1 MLVGLMQHLLRL
13 LADPTRVRILVA
25 VEKEELSVGELADV
39 LGMGQTRISNHLRLL
54 RDGRALRARRE
65 GAWTFYRTSLGAGEA
80 ARASLW
86 EAVKEGLRKDAA
98 IKADAARRRAVLER
112 RRRRSKE
119 HFADDGAPV
128 SLETGSLREEIL
140 AALAPQSWMVVDAG
154 CGDGFLTEILS
165 ERFAKVRAF
174 DHSPARLAAAK
185 RRVNGDGV
193 VFEPGEVDALP
204 LKAGSMDAV
213 FFSMVLHHVPEVGEA
228 LEEARRVLRPGGRLV
243 VADLA
248 PHHEEVM
255 RDKMGDLRLGFDP
268 ETLAQAVRDAGF
280 EAVRGLPVRDRLVVG
295 RNIALE
301 LILVEGRR
309 PLSKTPSRKRRKTN
323 N

>member
-1 MLVGLMQHLLRL
+1 MQHLLRL
-13 LADPTRVRILVA
+13 LSDPTRVRILVA
-25 VEKEELSVGELADV
+25 VESEELSVGELADV

-54 RDGRALRARRE
+54 RDGKALRARRE
-65 GAWTFYRTSLGAGEA
+65 GAWTFYRTSLDAGEA
-80 ARASLW
+80 ARTSLW
-86 EAVKEGLRKDAA
+86 EAVKEGLKKDPA

-140 AALAPQSWMVVDAG
+140 AALAPQGWVVVDAG

-174 DHSPARLAAAK
+174 DHSPARLAAAR
-185 RRVNGDGV
+185 RRVKGNGV
-193 VFEPGEVDALP
+193 VFETGEVDALP
-204 LKAGSMDAV
+204 LRAGSTDAV

-228 LEEARRVLRPGGRLV
+228 LREARRVLRPGGRLV

-255 RDKMGDLRLGFDP
+255 RDKMGDLRLGLEP

-280 EAVRGLPVRDRLVVG
+280 ETVRVLPVRDRLVVG
-295 RNIALE
+295 RNTALE

-309 PLSKTPSRKRRKTN
+309 PLSLKTPGRKRRQKKN
-323 N
+323 